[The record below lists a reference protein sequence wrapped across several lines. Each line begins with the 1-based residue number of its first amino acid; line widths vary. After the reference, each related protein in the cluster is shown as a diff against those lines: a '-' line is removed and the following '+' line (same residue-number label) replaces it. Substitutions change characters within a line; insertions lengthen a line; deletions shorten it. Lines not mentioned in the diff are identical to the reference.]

1 MSFKAEVNKM
11 HNSYK
16 NWNRYNQTTKHIF
29 AGSMALASFFGMM
42 ALYDY
47 EQEAGPRTQI
57 NDIYG
62 LSSGNLNQPQAKL
75 VSEAT
80 LSLNYQEGNVD
91 RNLELGGMDLA
102 VGLTA
107 AAVGEF
113 KRNYR

>member
-1 MSFKAEVNKM
+1 M

-91 RNLELGGMDLA
+91 RNLELGGMALA

>member
-1 MSFKAEVNKM
+1 
-11 HNSYK
+11 
-16 NWNRYNQTTKHIF
+16 
-29 AGSMALASFFGMM
+29 
-42 ALYDY
+42 Y

-62 LSSGNLNQPQAKL
+62 LSNGSLNQSQAVL

-91 RNLELGGMDLA
+91 RGLELGGIALA
-102 VGLTA
+102 VGLTT

-113 KRNYR
+113 KRNSR